1 MRLSS
6 CRSLLVCFALFTV
19 WGQAGAAEF
28 RHGALENT
36 PAAEPAAAPPTD
48 RLDDV
53 DLDGAAAAVRAQR
66 AANKPKAPAPA
77 TTRTTGDNR
86 ALPSRF
92 HSFLPGM
99 FR

>member
-6 CRSLLVCFALFTV
+6 CRFLLVCFALFAV
-19 WGQAGAAEF
+19 WGQAGAAEY
-28 RHGALENT
+28 RHGTLENT
-36 PAAEPAAAPPTD
+36 PAAEPASTPPTD

-66 AANKPKAPAPA
+66 AANKPKAPA
-77 TTRTTGDNR
+77 TTRATGDNR